1 MREASGTRPSAC
13 ESIFA
18 CDSLDALSRANVES
32 PAVWIPVGKSRRLPS
47 GRLYRGTRCTLT

>member
-32 PAVWIPVGKSRRLPS
+32 PAVWISVVEISSSSEREACIVELGVL
-47 GRLYRGTRCTLT
+47 